1 MKKGRSKG
9 KGNSYEIKI
18 ARILSQWYEPETKD
32 DLFWRTAGS
41 GAKAT
46 VTRRGQTSF
55 VGDITFLPQ
64 PDALRVWIDTK
75 DRRDATF
82 DNILSDSKFVIK
94 EWYDEE
100 IKKRGRLKIKK
111 PVLIIFKL
119 YGKKEN
125 YVFYR
130 NQYFNLQAYYKWDG
144 NFIQWKCY
152 SIMKLDNFLSMVPRK
167 EIINE

>member
-1 MKKGRSKG
+1 MKQGRQKS

-18 ARILSQWYEPETKD
+18 ARILSQWYEPGTKD

-41 GAKAT
+41 GAKST
-46 VTRRGQTSF
+46 VTRRGETSF
-55 VGDITFLPQ
+55 VGDITFLPK
-64 PDALRVWIDTK
+64 PDALQVWIDTK

-82 DNILSDSKFVIK
+82 DNILSSSKFVIK

-100 IKKRGRLKIKK
+100 IRKRDALKIKK

-125 YVFYR
+125 YVFYKVNSLKPIGSFDYYIDWDDFR
-130 NQYFNLQAYYKWDG
+130 IMNLD
-144 NFIQWKCY
+144 
-152 SIMKLDNFLSMVPRK
+152 SFLNNVKK
-167 EIINE
+167 ENIINV

>member
-1 MKKGRSKG
+1 MKKGRQKS

-18 ARILSQWYEPETKD
+18 ARILSQWYEPGTKD

-46 VTRRGQTSF
+46 VTRRGETSF
-55 VGDITFLPQ
+55 VGDITFLPE
-64 PDALRVWIDTK
+64 PDRLQVWIDTK

-82 DNILSDSKFVIK
+82 DNILSSSKFIIK

-100 IKKRGRLKIKK
+100 IRKRDRLKIRK

-119 YGKKEN
+119 YKKKEN
-125 YVFYR
+125 YVFFDYNEFDFSPLYCYKDYFEWGDYWMMR
-130 NQYFNLQAYYKWDG
+130 LDIFLQY
-144 NFIQWKCY
+144 I
-152 SIMKLDNFLSMVPRK
+152 PK
-167 EIINE
+167 EDIIDV